1 MKTITAFLT
10 LLSASLGVVA
20 SPVVQLEARQS
31 TAAAVTDNLLFGIT
45 LPAFT
50 SRRNARNPS
59 NLDWS
64 SDECTSSP
72 DNPLGFPF
80 HPACERHDFGYQNYR
95 IQSRFTDSGKLNIDN
110 NFKDDLY
117 YQCSLGSF
125 VIVCEGLAEVYY
137 AAVRAF
143 GGGDATPGRFTADS
157 LQAYQD
163 AVEKYNQ
170 LVEEAGL
177 DGKITA

>member
-1 MKTITAFLT
+1 MKTITALLT
-10 LLSASLGVVA
+10 LLPASLGVIA
-20 SPVVQLEARQS
+20 SPLVQPEARQS
-31 TAAAVTDNLLFGIT
+31 AAVAVTDDLLFDIT

-59 NLDWS
+59 YLDWT

-95 IQSRFTDSGKLNIDN
+95 LQSRFTESGKLNIDN

-125 VIVCEGLAEVYY
+125 ETVCEGLAEVYY

-143 GGGDATPGRFTADS
+143 GGGDATPGRFTADA
-157 LQAYQD
+157 LQTYQD
-163 AVEKYNQ
+163 AVNRYNQ

-177 DGKITA
+177 DGKITP